1 MDMKTDTAHRA
12 WNQRWSTEEGRAEW
26 LVPDPAVANLAEG
39 LIANNPQATALD
51 LGCGV
56 GRHALLFARLGFRTT
71 AVDLAEA
78 GLAEVRRSAEQEGLS
93 IETQVAP
100 MNALPF
106 ADGSFDYVLAF
117 NVIYHGDPAIVHATT
132 SEIRRVL
139 KPGGIFQGTLLS
151 KRNAGFGVGVEVA
164 PDTFVR
170 EMSGTDAEE
179 DSDKSHPHFYVS
191 AAGAVNLLSG
201 FELLYLRDG
210 AEKRPGS
217 WHWQFAAEKLA

>member
-1 MDMKTDTAHRA
+1 MKTDTAHRA
-12 WNQRWSTEEGRAEW
+12 WNRRWSTEEGRAEW
-26 LVPDPAVANLAEG
+26 LVPDPAVANLAELLAG
-39 LIANNPQATALD
+39 NHQAAALD

-56 GRHALLFARLGFRTT
+56 GRHALLFARLGFRTA

-78 GLAEVRRSAEQEGLS
+78 GLTELRRVAEQEGLS
-93 IETQVAP
+93 IETHVSP
-100 MNALPF
+100 MNELPF

-117 NVIYHGDPAIVHATT
+117 NVIYHGDPAIVRATVD
-132 SEIRRVL
+132 EIRRVL
-139 KPGGIFQGTLLS
+139 KPGGLFQGTMLS
-151 KRNAGFGVGVEVA
+151 KRNAGYGVGTEVA

-179 DSDKSHPHFYVS
+179 DSDKVHPHFYTD
-191 AAGAVNLLSG
+191 AAGLVSLLSG

-217 WHWQFAAEKLA
+217 WHWQFAAEKRA